1 MFQTARELAL
11 QGAGLGGV
19 ERAATTIEVGERRAV
34 SNDPQRNEVLRPPN
48 QGFASRPATQAKFES
63 LEDEARQVVEEA
75 RMVLPGIQALFGFQL
90 IAVFNQR
97 YAELSPSEQH
107 MHLGALVLI
116 GVSVALIM
124 TPAAYHRQAEP
135 GQVSRYFIAL
145 TSRLLA
151 LAMLV
156 LALGI
161 CLDIYIVARLILMNS
176 PASAAIAGSLLSV
189 YLGAWFVFP
198 RLKMWRRPGAST

>member
-1 MFQTARELAL
+1 
-11 QGAGLGGV
+11 
-19 ERAATTIEVGERRAV
+19 V
-34 SNDPQRNEVLRPPN
+34 SIDPQRNEGVGRPTQRSGP
-48 QGFASRPATQAKFES
+48 RPATQAEPES
-63 LEDEARQVVEEA
+63 LEDQAKQVVEEA

-97 YAELSPSEQH
+97 YAELSTTEQY
-107 MHLGALVLI
+107 MHLVALILI

-145 TSRLLA
+145 TSQLLA

-161 CLDIYIVARLILMNS
+161 CLDIYIVARLTLMNS

>member
-1 MFQTARELAL
+1 MS
-11 QGAGLGGV
+11 
-19 ERAATTIEVGERRAV
+19 I
-34 SNDPQRNEVLRPPN
+34 DPQRNEGLKRPQPV
-48 QGFASRPATQAKFES
+48 SDAKPES
-63 LEDEARQVVEEA
+63 LEDQARQVVEEA

-97 YAELSPSEQH
+97 YVELSATEQD
-107 MHLGALVLI
+107 MHLAALVLI

-135 GQVSRYFIAL
+135 GQISHYFIAL
-145 TSRLLA
+145 ASRLLA
-151 LAMLV
+151 LAMIILG
-156 LALGI
+156 LGI

-198 RLKMWRRPGAST
+198 RLKKMRRRSGAPACHDRVS